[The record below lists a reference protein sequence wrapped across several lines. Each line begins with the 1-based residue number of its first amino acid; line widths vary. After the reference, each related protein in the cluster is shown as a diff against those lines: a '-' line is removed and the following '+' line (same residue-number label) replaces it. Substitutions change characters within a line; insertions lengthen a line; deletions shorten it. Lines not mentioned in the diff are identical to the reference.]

1 MGGGK
6 NIAYVR
12 VSTAEQNETRQKE
25 ALKKYD
31 IDKWFIEKASGKDTN
46 RPRLQEMLEYIRE
59 DDTVYVEEFSRLGRS
74 TADLLNTVQQ
84 IEDVGAKF
92 VSLKENFDTKTP
104 TGKLQMT
111 MMAAI
116 AEFERSMILE
126 RPREGIAIA
135 KREGKYKGR
144 KAVSVPNIGTY
155 YDKYMR
161 RKGTKVSI
169 AHELGISRTTLDK
182 LFREYERSSDGNC
195 YCGTENKRL
204 ESSSIKDTFV

>member
-59 DDTVYVEEFSRLGRS
+59 YDTVYVEEFSRLGRS

-126 RPREGIAIA
+126 RQREGIAIA

-182 LFREYERSSDGNC
+182 LFREYERSSDGN
-195 YCGTENKRL
+195 
-204 ESSSIKDTFV
+204 

>member
-74 TADLLNTVQQ
+74 TPDLLNTVQQ

-126 RPREGIAIA
+126 RQREGIAIA

-182 LFREYERSSDGNC
+182 LFREYERSSDGN
-195 YCGTENKRL
+195 
-204 ESSSIKDTFV
+204 

>member
-111 MMAAI
+111 IMAAI

-126 RPREGIAIA
+126 RQREGIAIA

-182 LFREYERSSDGNC
+182 LFREYERSSDGN
-195 YCGTENKRL
+195 
-204 ESSSIKDTFV
+204 

>member
-31 IDKWFIEKASGKDTN
+31 IDKWFIEKASAKDTN

-126 RPREGIAIA
+126 RQREGIAIA

-182 LFREYERSSDGNC
+182 LFREYERSSDGN
-195 YCGTENKRL
+195 
-204 ESSSIKDTFV
+204 